1 MPQSHCV
8 SHTTRVHA
16 RAGCSVQVQA
26 CLMRVI
32 EPTLKTPGCLH
43 FALQQCDSDPLLWQI
58 AGYWQDECAMQAYFN
73 SSVMEV
79 YSVLLN
85 EQMIERLEFHTFT
98 EEVAVPM
105 QKHAG

>member
-43 FALQQCDSDPLLWQI
+43 FVLQQCDSDPLLWQI

-85 EQMIERLEFHTFT
+85 EQMIERLEFQTFT

>member
-1 MPQSHCV
+1 
-8 SHTTRVHA
+8 
-16 RAGCSVQVQA
+16 
-26 CLMRVI
+26 
-32 EPTLKTPGCLH
+32 
-43 FALQQCDSDPLLWQI
+43 
-58 AGYWQDECAMQAYFN
+58 MQAYFN

-85 EQMIERLEFHTFT
+85 EQMIERLEFQTFT

>member
-1 MPQSHCV
+1 
-8 SHTTRVHA
+8 
-16 RAGCSVQVQA
+16 
-26 CLMRVI
+26 MRVI

-85 EQMIERLEFHTFT
+85 EQMIERLEFQTFT
-98 EEVAVPM
+98 EEIAVPM

>member
-43 FALQQCDSDPLLWQI
+43 FALQHCDSDPLLWQI

-85 EQMIERLEFHTFT
+85 EQMIERLEFQTFT

>member
-85 EQMIERLEFHTFT
+85 EQMIERLEFQTFT

>member
-16 RAGCSVQVQA
+16 RAGCSAQVQA
-26 CLMRVI
+26 CLTHVI

-43 FALQQCDSDPLLWQI
+43 FALQQCDSDPLLWQV
-58 AGYWQDECAMQAYFN
+58 AGYWRDECAMQAYFN

-85 EQMIERLEFHTFT
+85 EQMIERLKFQTFT

>member
-85 EQMIERLEFHTFT
+85 EQMIERLEFQTFT
-98 EEVAVPM
+98 EEVAGPM

>member
-85 EQMIERLEFHTFT
+85 EKMIERLEFQTFT

>member
-85 EQMIERLEFHTFT
+85 EQMIERLEFQTFT
-98 EEVAVPM
+98 EEIAVPM

>member
-85 EQMIERLEFHTFT
+85 EQMIERLEFQTFT
-98 EEVAVPM
+98 EEVAFPM